1 MTLDSWREALI
12 ALVRQAGQ
20 FGQAGDVSTRF
31 WQVMAAMQVFQAI
44 VVVAGALALWFLL
57 RLPAALLRAR
67 RRGRGAL
74 VAATA
79 AFLALTGAG
88 IAGMAVSLDA
98 LDRLDQSGAAVQASA
113 ANGGEPAVSVAGVQV
128 GAK

>member
-1 MTLDSWREALI
+1 M

-20 FGQAGDVSTRF
+20 LGQLGQAGDVSTRF

-57 RLPAALLRAR
+57 RLPAALLCTR

-88 IAGMAVSLDA
+88 IAGMVVSLDA
-98 LDRLDQSGAAVQASA
+98 LDRLDQSRAAVQASA
-113 ANGGEPAVSVAGVQV
+113 ANGSEPTVSVAGVQV
-128 GAK
+128 APK